1 MLLGALSSVFKVII
15 SIVCH
20 CKLIVQIRD
29 LFTDFVAEDLLLDVD
44 GLKHELF
51 SSTILLLRTHLHSN
65 LLHLFSLLLL
75 RFFVLVH

>member
-20 CKLIVQIRD
+20 CKLVVQIGD
-29 LFTDFVAEDLLLDVD
+29 LFTDLVAKDLLLNMN

-65 LLHLFSLLLL
+65 ILHLFSLLLL
-75 RFFVLVH
+75 RFFVLIH